1 MRVLDF
7 CEDKGYIYIVFEL
20 VQSGDLKKNLRL
32 IKHNLPTLSFTAIE
46 GAVANIMHQ
55 VILAITFL
63 HKQGCVHRDLKPEN
77 VLVKWER
84 VNDNESRAT
93 CKVTD
98 FGFAKVYKQD
108 TKMKLQLGTAPY
120 MAPELLRRSEYD
132 ETVDIWAIGVMAFYL
147 LFNKLPFRGINVKQ
161 VSQSVE
167 LKTKEPDYVFS
178 KNLQISKKAKNFIH

>member
-161 VSQSVE
+161 VS
-167 LKTKEPDYVFS
+167 
-178 KNLQISKKAKNFIH
+178 